1 MENQTMK
8 AAVSTEKG
16 VEIRDVAQPKP
27 KPTDVLVKVRACGIN
42 RADLHM
48 AAGQRHGPAGGVGAV
63 LGMEWSG
70 EVAEVGSE
78 VKNVKPGDKVMCG
91 GGGGWAEYALA
102 DYGRTLPF
110 PTAGMS
116 FEQAAALPVALNTL
130 HDALVTN
137 GQMTKGCSVLIQGA
151 SSAVGLMGLQIA
163 KYLGAGVVIG
173 TSTNAERRA
182 RLKDFGADLA
192 LDSRD
197 PNWAEEARKATGGKG
212 VDVTVDMVSGSTI
225 NQTLHAA
232 AVKGRIVAI
241 GRLGGNTGEF
251 NFDMHSGKR
260 IHYIGASF
268 RTRSIEEIREINRR
282 MREDLWDAVAAGK
295 LTVPLDESF
304 PLARIADA
312 LAKAN
317 ANRQFGKVIVT
328 V

>member
-1 MENQTMK
+1 MK

-16 VEIRDVAQPKP
+16 VEIRDVPKP
-27 KPTDVLVKVRACGIN
+27 EPQPQQVLVRVRACGIN

-48 AAGQRHGPAGGVGAV
+48 AAGQRHGPAGGIGAV

-70 EVAEVGSE
+70 EVEAVGA
-78 VKNVKPGDKVMCG
+78 
-91 GGGGWAEYALA
+91 GGWAEYALC
-102 DYGRTLPF
+102 DYGRTLPI
-110 PTAGMS
+110 PTASMS

-137 GQMTKGCSVLIQGA
+137 GGLKAGMSVLIQGA

-163 KYLGAGVVIG
+163 TFLGAKPVIG

-197 PNWAEEARKATGGKG
+197 PDWVDEARKATGDKG
-212 VDVTVDMVSGSTI
+212 VDVTVDMVSGPTI
-225 NQTLHAA
+225 NQTLRAA

-241 GRLGGNTGEF
+241 GRLGGNTAEF
-251 NFDMHSGKR
+251 DFDTHSGKR
-260 IHYIGASF
+260 IQYIGASF

-282 MREDLWDAVAAGK
+282 MQADLWDAVKAGK
-295 LTVPLDESF
+295 LTVPLDEKF
-304 PLARIADA
+304 PLERIADA
-312 LAKAN
+312 VARCN
-317 ANRQFGKVIVT
+317 ANQQFGKVIVT

>member
-1 MENQTMK
+1 MK

-16 VEIRDVAQPKP
+16 VEIRDVPKP
-27 KPTDVLVKVRACGIN
+27 EPQPQQVLVRVRACGIN

-48 AAGQRHGPAGGVGAV
+48 AAGQRHGPAGGIGAV

-70 EVAEVGSE
+70 EVEAVGAE
-78 VKNVKPGDKVMCG
+78 VKNVKPGDRVMCG
-91 GGGGWAEYALA
+91 GGGGWAEYALC
-102 DYGRTLPF
+102 DYGRTLPI
-110 PTAGMS
+110 PTASMS

-137 GQMTKGCSVLIQGA
+137 GGLKAGMSVLIQGA

-163 KYLGAGVVIG
+163 KFLGAKPVIG

-197 PNWAEEARKATGGKG
+197 PDWVDEARKATGDKG
-212 VDVTVDMVSGSTI
+212 VDVTVDMVSGPTI
-225 NQTLHAA
+225 NQTLRAA

-241 GRLGGNTGEF
+241 GRLGGNTAEF
-251 NFDMHSGKR
+251 DFDTHSGKR
-260 IHYIGASF
+260 IQYIGASF

-282 MREDLWDAVAAGK
+282 MQADLWDAVKAGK
-295 LTVPLDESF
+295 LTVPLDEKF
-304 PLARIADA
+304 PLERIADA
-312 LAKAN
+312 VARCN
-317 ANRQFGKVIVT
+317 ANQQFGKVIVT

>member
-1 MENQTMK
+1 MK
-8 AAVSTEKG
+8 AAVSTEQG
-16 VEIRDVAQPKP
+16 VQIRDVPQPKP
-27 KPTDVLVKVRACGIN
+27 KPTDVLVRVRAIGIN

-48 AAGQRHGPAGGVGAV
+48 AAGQRHGPSGGLGAV

-78 VKNVKPGDKVMCG
+78 VKHVKAGDRVMCG
-91 GGGGWAEYALA
+91 GAGGWAEYALA
-102 DYGRTLPF
+102 DHGRTLPI
-110 PTAGMS
+110 PTAAMS

-130 HDALVTN
+130 HDALATN
-137 GQMTKGCSVLIQGA
+137 GRLKAGESALIMGA

-163 KYLGAGVVIG
+163 KFLGAKTVIG

-197 PNWAEEARKATGGKG
+197 PNWAEEARKATGGTG
-212 VDVTVDMVSGSTI
+212 VNVTVDMVSGPTI

-232 AVKGRIVAI
+232 SVLGRIVAI
-241 GRLGGNTGEF
+241 GRLGGNTGDF

-260 IHYIGASF
+260 IQYIGASF

-282 MREDLWDAVAAGK
+282 MQADLWDAVVAGK
-295 LTVPLDESF
+295 LTVPLDEKF
-304 PLARIADA
+304 PLDRIADA
-312 LAKAN
+312 LARAN
-317 ANRQFGKVIVT
+317 ANQQFGKVIVT

>member
-1 MENQTMK
+1 MR
-8 AAVSTEKG
+8 AAVSTENG
-16 VEIRDVAQPKP
+16 VQIQDKP
-27 KPTDVLVKVRACGIN
+27 KPTPQAHQVLVKVRACGIN

-70 EVAEVGSE
+70 EVEAVGAD
-78 VKNVKPGDKVMCG
+78 VKNVKPGDRVMCG
-91 GGGGWAEYALA
+91 GGGGWAEYALC
-102 DYGRTLPF
+102 DYGRTLPI
-110 PTAGMS
+110 PTASMS

-137 GQMTKGCSVLIQGA
+137 GGLKAGMSVLIQGA

-163 KYLGAGVVIG
+163 KLLGAKPVIG

-182 RLKDFGADLA
+182 RLKEFGADLA

-197 PNWAEEARKATGGKG
+197 PNWAEEARKATGDKG
-212 VDVTVDMVSGSTI
+212 VDVTVDMVSGPTI
-225 NQTLHAA
+225 NQTLRAA

-241 GRLGGNTGEF
+241 GRLGGNTGD
-251 NFDMHSGKR
+251 FDFDTHSGKR

-282 MREDLWDAVAAGK
+282 MQEDLWDAVKAGK
-295 LTVPLDESF
+295 LTVPLDEHF
-304 PLARIADA
+304 PLERIADA
-312 LAKAN
+312 IARCN
-317 ANRQFGKVIVT
+317 ANQQFGKVIVT

>member
-1 MENQTMK
+1 MK

-16 VEIRDVAQPKP
+16 VEIQDVP
-27 KPTDVLVKVRACGIN
+27 KPTPKPHQVLVRVRACGIN

-48 AAGQRHGPAGGVGAV
+48 AAGQRHGPSGGIGAV

-70 EVAEVGSE
+70 EVEAVGSD
-78 VKNVKPGDKVMCG
+78 VKNVKPGDRVMCG
-91 GGGGWAEYALA
+91 GGGGWAEYALC
-102 DYGRTLPF
+102 DYGRTLPI
-110 PTAGMS
+110 PTASMS
-116 FEQAAALPVALNTL
+116 FEQAAALPVGLNTL

-137 GQMTKGCSVLIQGA
+137 GGLKAGMSVLIQGA
-151 SSAVGLMGLQIA
+151 SSAVGLMGMQIA
-163 KYLGAGVVIG
+163 KFLGAKPVIG

-197 PNWAEEARKATGGKG
+197 PDWAAEALKATGDKG
-212 VDVTVDMVSGSTI
+212 VDVTVDMVSGPTI
-225 NQTLHAA
+225 NQTLRAA

-241 GRLGGNTGEF
+241 GRLGGNFAEF
-251 NFDMHSGKR
+251 DFDTHSGKR
-260 IHYIGASF
+260 IQYIGASF

-282 MREDLWDAVAAGK
+282 MQADLWGAVQTGK
-295 LTVPLDESF
+295 LTVPLDDETF

-312 LAKAN
+312 IARCN
-317 ANRQFGKVIVT
+317 ANQQFGKVIVT

>member
-1 MENQTMK
+1 MK
-8 AAVSTEKG
+8 AVVSTETG
-16 VEIRDVAQPKP
+16 PQLRDVPQPQPKP
-27 KPTDVLVKVRACGIN
+27 HEVLVRVRAIGIN

-48 AAGQRHGPAGGVGAV
+48 AAGQAHGPMGGIGRV

-70 EVAEVGSE
+70 EVAEVGSD
-78 VKNVKPGDKVMCG
+78 VKNFKPGDRVMCG

-116 FEQAAALPVALNTL
+116 FEQAASLPVALNTL
-130 HDALVTN
+130 HDALVTQ
-137 GQMTKGCSVLIQGA
+137 GSLKAGKSVLIMGA

-163 KYLGAGVVIG
+163 KLLGAKPVIG
-173 TSTNAERRA
+173 TSTNAERRG
-182 RLKDFGADLA
+182 RLKEFGADLA

-197 PNWAEEARKATGGKG
+197 QNWADEARKATGDKG
-212 VDVTVDMVSGSTI
+212 VDVTVDMVSGPTI

-232 AVKGRIVAI
+232 AVQGRIVAI

-282 MREDLWDAVAAGK
+282 MKEDLWDAVSSGK
-295 LTVPLDESF
+295 LSLPLDEKF
-304 PLARIADA
+304 PLERINDAVAR
-312 LAKAN
+312 AN
-317 ANRQFGKVIVT
+317 ANQQFGKIIVT

>member
-1 MENQTMK
+1 MK

-16 VEIRDVAQPKP
+16 VEIRDVPKPAP
-27 KPTDVLVKVRACGIN
+27 KPTDVLVRVRAIGIN

-48 AAGQRHGPAGGVGAV
+48 AAGQRHGPAGGIGAV

-70 EVAEVGSE
+70 EVAEVGAE
-78 VKNVKPGDKVMCG
+78 VKHLKPGDRVMCG
-91 GGGGWAEYALA
+91 GAAGWAEYALC
-102 DYGRTLPF
+102 DHGRTLKIPN
-110 PTAGMS
+110 PGMS

-137 GQMTKGCSVLIQGA
+137 GHLRAGQSVLIMGA

-163 KYLGAGVVIG
+163 KLFGAAPVIG

-212 VDVTVDMVSGSTI
+212 VNVTVDMVSGPTI

-232 AVKGRIVAI
+232 AVLGRIVAI
-241 GRLGGNTGEF
+241 GRLGGNTAEF

-268 RTRSIEEIREINRR
+268 RTRTIEEIREINRR
-282 MREDLWDAVAAGK
+282 MQADLWDAVAAGK
-295 LTVPLDESF
+295 LTVPVDSQTF
-304 PLARIADA
+304 PLERIADA
-312 LAKAN
+312 VARAN
-317 ANRQFGKVIVT
+317 ANQQFGKIVVT

>member
-1 MENQTMK
+1 MR

-16 VEIRDVAQPKP
+16 VEIRDVPAPKP
-27 KPTDVLVKVRACGIN
+27 KPTDVLVRVRACGIN

-48 AAGQRHGPAGGVGAV
+48 AAGQRHGPAGGIGTV

-70 EVAEVGSE
+70 EVTEVGSE
-78 VKNVKPGDKVMCG
+78 VKGLKAGDRVMCG

-102 DYGRTLPF
+102 DHGRALPI

-130 HDALVTN
+130 HDALKTN
-137 GQMTKGCSVLIQGA
+137 GRLQKGESVLIMGA

-163 KYLGAGVVIG
+163 KFLGAGVVIG

-197 PNWAEEARKATGGKG
+197 PNWAEEARKATGGNG
-212 VDVTVDMVSGSTI
+212 VNVTVDMVSGPTI

-232 AVKGRIVAI
+232 SVKGRIVAI

-268 RTRSIEEIREINRR
+268 RTRTIEEIREINRL
-282 MREDLWDAVAAGK
+282 MKADLWDAVVAGK
-295 LTVPLDESF
+295 LTVPLDEKF
-304 PLARIADA
+304 PLERITDA
-312 LAKAN
+312 VAKAN